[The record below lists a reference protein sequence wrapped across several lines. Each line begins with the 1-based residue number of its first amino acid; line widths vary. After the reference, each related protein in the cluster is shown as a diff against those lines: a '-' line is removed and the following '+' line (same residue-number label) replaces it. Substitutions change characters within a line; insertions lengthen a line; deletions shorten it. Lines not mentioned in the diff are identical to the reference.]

1 MQVKLCVHRGFA
13 RLRGD
18 LSLFFTAIFGNTMM
32 ALVISCV
39 FFNLPS
45 DTGSF
50 FSRGALLFFAIL
62 LNGFASV
69 LEILTLYAQRPI
81 VEKHDRYALY
91 KPSAEA
97 ISSMIVDL
105 PAKILN

>member
-1 MQVKLCVHRGFA
+1 MIMKSEMLMLGRSSKSPYTISYPMQIKLCMHRGFA

-18 LSLFFTAIFGNTMM
+18 LSLFFTSILGNTIM
-32 ALVISCV
+32 ALVISSV
-39 FFNLPS
+39 FFNLPH

-62 LNGFASV
+62 LNGFASA

-81 VEKHDRYALY
+81 
-91 KPSAEA
+91 
-97 ISSMIVDL
+97 
-105 PAKILN
+105 